1 MKDLPLLALMLLAG
15 AQTPAAGS
23 TSPSAPAASL
33 QYRVVYYPIDLVSID
48 GRAVDGRQG
57 KIGSPIHHRY
67 EIEPGTH
74 RLQFAVHSDPV
85 PFDARSLHLDTIE
98 FTAEAGKEYRV
109 DFESAKYK
117 ETEGERTTLYYN
129 FLSPVVLEKRSGEGF
144 RAKVIGIPVAVA
156 YATPVEPQVDPSRG
170 MLLYEDRTLPDD
182 ATADIYCP
190 RSRKSLA
197 KNVFVERIS
206 GGSGETWVE
215 FRRGEQPQRFRLLP
229 GDYQVDVTLETGGWS
244 IANVEAGVRTL
255 SVKAEPGRTY
265 RVHVNLDVGDTTFSH
280 DAVGNNQMSTAF
292 RWEAAFEDV
301 TGMALD
307 DE

>member
-1 MKDLPLLALMLLAG
+1 MKYFTIVVLMLLAG
-15 AQTPAAGS
+15 VQALAAG
-23 TSPSAPAASL
+23 TASPSAGAASL
-33 QYRVVYYPIDLVSID
+33 EYRVVWQPIDLVSID

-57 KIGSPIHHRY
+57 KIGSPIRHRY
-67 EIEPGTH
+67 EIGPGTH

-85 PFDARSLHLDTIE
+85 PFDARSLHPDTIE

-109 DFESAKYK
+109 DFEYADYK
-117 ETEGERTTLYYN
+117 ETSGERTTLYYN
-129 FLSPVVLEKRSGEGF
+129 FLSPVVLEKRSGEGR
-144 RAKVIGIPVAVA
+144 RAKLVGIPIAVA
-156 YATPVEPQVDPSRG
+156 YTTPVEPQVDPSRG
-170 MLLYEDRTLPDD
+170 MLLYEDGALRDE

-206 GGSGETWVE
+206 GGSGAAWVE
-215 FRRGEQPQRFRLLP
+215 FRRGEQPQHFRLLP
-229 GDYQVDVTLETGGWS
+229 GDYQVDVTLETGGSS
-244 IANVEAGVRTL
+244 IANVEAGFRTL
-255 SVKAEPGRTY
+255 RLEAAPGRTY

-280 DAVGNNQMSTAF
+280 DVVGTTQMSTAF

-301 TGMALD
+301 TGKALD